1 MTLNFKENF
10 TYYRHDAKD
19 RNKLFGSESTYYMN
33 PGDMFYMNYTIRTI
47 KDDLIAS
54 FISTYEDRDRYG
66 EVSSSNFYWITPKLN
81 TIMYLGTSTRELLCG
96 KLPSAYSYNAQY
108 KDTFYKCLFIESSRI
123 GWVTQE
129 LIIQLMNKRA
139 IDKAFKEM

>member
-1 MTLNFKENF
+1 MTSNFRENF

-33 PGDMFYMNYTIRTI
+33 PGDMFCFDYSIRTI

-54 FISTYEDRDRYG
+54 FISTYENRDRYG
-66 EVSSSNFYWITPKLN
+66 DISSSNFYWITPKLN

-96 KLPSAYSYNAQY
+96 KLPGVYSNQY
-108 KDTFYKCLFIESSRI
+108 KNTFYKVLFIESSRI